1 MAKKMTDKITDFGEK
16 IGGAR
21 KDLWKSRGLCEDDLE
36 EMNEAE
42 KAKYVKKD
50 NIWPSPN
57 SKKQV
62 EEGLDIFVAFWQR
75 EARKKVH
82 QKPMKYKDETT
93 DYALIR
99 FIRIVRLV
107 RDKVMNVKD
116 MNDIYE
122 FYKLTTNYFGES
134 STDFRIC
141 VDTSI
146 AYMGTNHRSMLNKIA
161 QQNFPYG
168 NTRKITNRKK
178 SFVPPQLE
186 SIERGGKDYRHG
198 RHIDENIWQNQFS
211 FRGVEFG
218 NWMSQKD
225 RQFSMDYCY
234 DALLDLAEALQI
246 SDKDIAFDGTLALA
260 FGARGSSKASA
271 HYEPLRQ
278 VINLTKMHGAGSTA
292 HEWMHALD
300 AKISL
305 FYGLDNKLE
314 LASANTREW
323 NCLPEEF
330 TSLVKALQKDAEG
343 NVTDYYKGSK
353 KFDKMYAKD
362 SFGYWASPS
371 EMLARAFACYVKD
384 VLGVKSDYLIAHAD
398 CYVFEYENQ
407 SACAIPQGEE
417 REIFDEMFDRL
428 FFKLKEDGLFKHEE
442 VHEGIKA
449 PEKIL
454 INHPEKYAAKDFV
467 YNQEH
472 GGQLSFAL

>member
-1 MAKKMTDKITDFGEK
+1 
-16 IGGAR
+16 
-21 KDLWKSRGLCEDDLE
+21 
-36 EMNEAE
+36 
-42 KAKYVKKD
+42 
-50 NIWPSPN
+50 
-57 SKKQV
+57 
-62 EEGLDIFVAFWQR
+62 
-75 EARKKVH
+75 
-82 QKPMKYKDETT
+82 
-93 DYALIR
+93 
-99 FIRIVRLV
+99 
-107 RDKVMNVKD
+107 
-116 MNDIYE
+116 
-122 FYKLTTNYFGES
+122 
-134 STDFRIC
+134 
-141 VDTSI
+141 
-146 AYMGTNHRSMLNKIA
+146 
-161 QQNFPYG
+161 
-168 NTRKITNRKK
+168 
-178 SFVPPQLE
+178 
-186 SIERGGKDYRHG
+186 
-198 RHIDENIWQNQFS
+198 
-211 FRGVEFG
+211 
-218 NWMSQKD
+218 
-225 RQFSMDYCY
+225 MDYCY

-278 VINLTKMHGAGSTA
+278 VINMTKMHGAGSTA

-428 FFKLKEDGLFKHEE
+428 FFKLKEDGLLKHEE

>member
-99 FIRIVRLV
+99 FIRIVSLV
-107 RDKVMNVKD
+107 RDKVMSVKD

-122 FYKLTTNYFGES
+122 FYKLATNYFGEN

-146 AYMGTNHRSMLNKIA
+146 AYMGINHRSMLNKIA

-305 FYGLDNKLE
+305 FY
-314 LASANTREW
+314 
-323 NCLPEEF
+323 
-330 TSLVKALQKDAEG
+330 V
-343 NVTDYYKGSK
+343 
-353 KFDKMYAKD
+353 
-362 SFGYWASPS
+362 
-371 EMLARAFACYVKD
+371 
-384 VLGVKSDYLIAHAD
+384 
-398 CYVFEYENQ
+398 
-407 SACAIPQGEE
+407 
-417 REIFDEMFDRL
+417 
-428 FFKLKEDGLFKHEE
+428 
-442 VHEGIKA
+442 
-449 PEKIL
+449 
-454 INHPEKYAAKDFV
+454 
-467 YNQEH
+467 
-472 GGQLSFAL
+472 